1 MNWIKLLKP
10 YDRHAAGEVI
20 SLDEAEAK
28 ALVRIGHAE
37 DADAPDGASDETMLK
52 SLVERTVDDA
62 VDGLLRRR
70 TAATAVAEP
79 YSNIDRR
86 PRITVGPDNELADP
100 RDGFRGVG
108 DFARSVRRAFEN
120 HGIDRRLERRL
131 KANGASEGINSDGG
145 YAVPVE
151 FAQNVFN
158 DILGEDSLFNR
169 CFQIPMTSSSIK
181 LPALNYTTQGTYGV
195 AAYWTSEGGAIGASK
210 PSFRQ
215 PQLNLNKL
223 AALVPVTSEL
233 LEDGIA
239 IEPIITKLAA
249 EAITYKLNDAIINGD
264 GQGKPVGIVGHSSTV
279 SVAEETG
286 QPADSVVAANIVK
299 MRARFNGN
307 PANGLFLVHRDVE
320 PQLLT
325 MQDASGRW
333 LYFAPG
339 SFADKPQGRLLGA
352 DVIPLMNC
360 QTPGTTGDIIYAD
373 MKQYAV
379 GFKAS
384 GPEQAMSL
392 HLYFN
397 TDELAYRWTFRVD
410 GRPWRDA
417 PLAARNGTAAY
428 SPFVTL
434 ATRA

>member
-1 MNWIKLLKP
+1 MTWIKLLKP
-10 YDRHAAGEVI
+10 YDHHAIGEVI
-20 SLDEAEAK
+20 NLDDAEAK
-28 ALVRIGHAE
+28 ALIRTGHAE
-37 DADAPDGASDETMLK
+37 SVDAPENADESAIQ
-52 SLVERTVDDA
+52 SLVARTVDQA
-62 VDGLLRRR
+62 VDDLLRRR
-70 TAATAVAEP
+70 TNET
-79 YSNIDRR
+79 DRR
-86 PRITVGPDNELADP
+86 PRITVAADNELSDP

-120 HGIDRRLERRL
+120 HGIDQRLQRRL
-131 KANGASEGINSDGG
+131 KATGASEGVNADGG
-145 YAVPVE
+145 YAVPIE

-181 LPALNYTTQGTYGV
+181 LPALNYTTQGSYGV
-195 AAYWTSEGGAIGASK
+195 TAYWTSEGAAITTSK
-210 PSFRQ
+210 PTYRQ

-249 EAITYKLNDAIINGD
+249 EAITFRLNDAIINGD
-264 GQGKPVGIVGHSSTV
+264 GAGKPTGIIGHASVV
-279 SVAEETG
+279 SVAKETG
-286 QPADSVVAANIVK
+286 QTAATVVAQNIVK

-307 PANGLFLVHRDVE
+307 PAHAVWLIHRDVE
-320 PQLLT
+320 PQFLT
-325 MQDASGRW
+325 MQDAGGRW

-339 SFADKPQGRLLGA
+339 SFADNPQGRLLGA
-352 DVIPLMNC
+352 DVVPLMNC
-360 QTPGTTGDIIYAD
+360 QTPGTVGDVVYAD
-373 MKQYAV
+373 MQQYAI

-384 GPEQAMSL
+384 GPQQAMSL

-417 PLAARNGTAAY
+417 PLAAKNGSSSY
-428 SPFVTL
+428 SPFVTM
-434 ATRA
+434 AARA